1 MKDFI
6 SYFFKG
12 LYHFTVD
19 SNYRTL
25 VKLFLQN
32 VFKKRHVSSTATFNG
47 FKINVTDFK
56 SFIFQYEE
64 IFFHHFYEFK
74 TASAKPVIYDCGA
87 NIGVSTLFF
96 ASKFPSA
103 RIVSYEPSPIVF
115 EVLKKNIS
123 QNNITNVMLNQ
134 QAVWVKTEVLQ
145 FSEEGADSGSLYD
158 VSNTKK
164 INVQAVDF
172 LEVLMK
178 EEHID
183 FIKMD
188 IEGAENDLIPHL
200 EPAFSKIQN
209 IFIEYHS
216 FNNSAQRLDEILKLL
231 RNANFRYFIRHGNYR
246 NRPFVNRSEQKDMDM
261 QLNIFAYK

>member
-12 LYHFTVD
+12 LYHFFVD
-19 SNYRTL
+19 ANYRTL
-25 VKLFLQN
+25 LKLFIQN
-32 VFKKRHVSSTATFNG
+32 AFKKRHIASTASFNG

-64 IFFHHFYEFK
+64 IFFHGFYDFK
-74 TASAKPVIYDCGA
+74 TSSAKPVIFDCGA
-87 NIGVSTLFF
+87 NIGVSSLFF
-96 ASKFPSA
+96 AQKFPTA
-103 RIVSYEPSPIVF
+103 KIVSYEPSPIVF
-115 EVLKKNIS
+115 EVLQKNMI
-123 QNNITNVMLNQ
+123 QNGITNVTLNK
-134 QAVWVKTEVLQ
+134 QAVWLKTEVLQ
-145 FSEEGADSGSLYD
+145 FSEEGADSGSLYN

-164 INVQAVDF
+164 IDVQAVDF

-178 EEHID
+178 EEYID

-200 EPAFSKIQN
+200 KPALPKIQN

-231 RNANFRYFIRHGNYR
+231 REANFRYFIRHGNYR
-246 NRPFVNRSEQKDMDM
+246 SRPFVNRADNKDMDM